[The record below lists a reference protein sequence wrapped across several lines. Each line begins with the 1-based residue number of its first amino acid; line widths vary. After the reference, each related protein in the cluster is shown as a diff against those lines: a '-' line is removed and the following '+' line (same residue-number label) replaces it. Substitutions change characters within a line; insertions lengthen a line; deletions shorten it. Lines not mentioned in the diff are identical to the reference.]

1 MGTAIG
7 AEKRKRTKRTPEQA
21 EVPADGGLMEVKLE
35 PIPDVLRE
43 MIDEAFGKVKEAEDE
58 RAD

>member
-43 MIDEAFGKVKEAEDE
+43 MIDEAYRKMKNDA
-58 RAD
+58 